1 MRKADLLVF
10 FDRFP
15 DPCLLIDAQGTVQR
29 VNAAFA
35 ALTATPVT
43 PDAAVEALIAVN
55 DRPQFAAA
63 MARIA
68 DGAAEAGFR
77 AGLIG
82 VDGTFAWQMSRGRGG
97 CRVVLTRETPAPA
110 SAALARAPDASPDG
124 ERLRATLAA
133 LPDLLM
139 EFDRDGRFLAFHSPP
154 TTRLV
159 VPPEHFLGRLIEE
172 VLPPEVAVVGRRAM
186 SEIDLTG
193 RSTGLRY
200 PLGESASGG
209 QAWFEISGAARK
221 DAAGGY
227 LFLLREVTEQV
238 RRAAAVAYHAAL
250 QRTLHDLSPI
260 GITLTDVNSRVVLDA
275 NPAFLQMSGYTREAL
290 VGQSVDL
297 ILSPD
302 VSETR
307 SLARTQMAET
317 GRFGP
322 IEMDC
327 IRQDGTRFPARLS
340 GASMVAPPHGPNAGR
355 QLLWTLIEDVTDEHA
370 RRDRLRQAEQF
381 AVTARQQL
389 LGAVEGLGDGFVLY
403 DADDRLVMVNSAYR
417 HIYSEDEAISRPGS
431 SFADIIRH
439 CIRRGDYADAIGREE
454 EFFAERMA
462 QHRTASQ
469 SFEQRLTDGRV
480 VRIEERALPDGGRV
494 GLHVPVTDLHRARQ
508 AAEQASQSKST
519 FLAHMGHEIR
529 TPLAG
534 ILGMTELLIDRLD
547 QPEHLSLARAVH
559 QSGET
564 LLTILNDLLD
574 MSKIEAGK
582 LDLETVAFDPVD
594 LVRSVSALYE
604 LRADGKGLH
613 YALEIVP
620 EGQVQRMGDPHRI
633 AQILHNLLSNALKF
647 TQIGGI
653 TLGLGTGAEGELLLS
668 VRDSGIGMSQDQ
680 VGRMLKPFEQ
690 AEAQTTRRY
699 GGTGL
704 GMSIVARLVDMMG
717 GRLQVTSSLG
727 AGTLVEVMLPLP
739 AVADVAK
746 TERAGT
752 TAADAERLRGMR
764 VLAADD
770 NEINRHMLQGYL
782 ERLGVIVTMVDDGT
796 EALERWQAGAFDLI
810 CLDISMPGLDGPTAL
825 QMIRA
830 KAMAQ
835 GVPMPPAVAVTSNAM
850 THQIAD
856 YMSAG
861 FSAHLGKPFRK
872 DDLIRVLG
880 AFAPS
885 QPAGRTMGIPA
896 A

>member
-15 DPCLLIDAQGTVQR
+15 DPCLLISAQGTVER
-29 VNAAFA
+29 ANTAFA
-35 ALTATPVT
+35 ALTGTAVM
-43 PDAAVEALIAVN
+43 PDAALDTLMPEA
-55 DRPQFAAA
+55 DRPLCAAA

-68 DGAAEAGFR
+68 TGETDASFR
-77 AGLIG
+77 AGVIG
-82 VDGTFAWQMSRGRGG
+82 ADGPFLWQLSRSRSG
-97 CRVVLTRETPAPA
+97 CRVTLTPATA
-110 SAALARAPDASPDG
+110 SPQASPDG

-139 EFDRDGRFLAFHSPP
+139 EFDRDGRFLAFHTPP
-154 TTRLV
+154 TMRLAIA
-159 VPPEHFLGRLIEE
+159 PEDFLGRLIEE
-172 VLPPEVAVVGRRAM
+172 VLPPEVASVGRRAM
-186 SEIDLTG
+186 AEIDLTG
-193 RSTGLRY
+193 RSSGLRY
-200 PLGESASGG
+200 PLGDAATGG
-209 QAWFEISGAARK
+209 EAWFEISGAARN

-238 RRAAAVAYHAAL
+238 RRAAAVDYHAAL

-260 GITLTDVNSRVVLDA
+260 GITLTDAVSRTLLDA
-275 NPAFLQMSGYTREAL
+275 NPAFLQMSGYARDAL
-290 VGQSVDL
+290 IGQTVDI

-302 VSETR
+302 VSEAR
-307 SLARTQMAET
+307 SIARMQLAET

-322 IEMDC
+322 VEMDC
-327 IRQDGTRFPARLS
+327 VRQDGSRFPARLS

-389 LGAVEGLGDGFVLY
+389 LGAVEGLADGFVLY

-417 HIYSEDEAISRPGS
+417 HIYSEDEAISHPGS
-431 SFADIIRH
+431 RFADIIRH
-439 CIRRGDYADAIGREE
+439 CIRRGDYADAAGREE

-462 QHRTASQ
+462 QHRSASQ
-469 SFEQRLTDGRV
+469 SFEQRLTDGRI

-494 GLHVPVTDLHRARQ
+494 GLHVQVTDLHRARQ
-508 AAEQASQSKST
+508 AAEQASQTKST

-534 ILGMTELLIDRLD
+534 ILGMTELLMDRLD
-547 QPEHLSLARAVH
+547 RPEQLSLARAVH

-582 LDLETVAFDPVD
+582 LDLEDVAFDPAE
-594 LVRSVSALYE
+594 LARGVSALYE

-613 YALEIVP
+613 YALEIAPDVQ
-620 EGQVQRMGDPHRI
+620 GQRKGDPHRI

-647 TQIGGI
+647 TRIGGL
-653 TLGLGTGAEGELLLS
+653 TLGLQSGTAGELILS

-704 GMSIVARLVDMMG
+704 GMSIVARLVEMMG
-717 GRLQVTSSLG
+717 GRMQVTSMLG
-727 AGTLVEVMLPLP
+727 AGTLVEVILPLP
-739 AVADVAK
+739 VVDDGAK
-746 TERAGT
+746 AGPGRAT
-752 TAADAERLRGMR
+752 PVDAERLRGMR

-770 NEINRHMLQGYL
+770 NEINRHMLQAYL

-796 EALERWQAGAFDLI
+796 EALDQWQPGAFDLI

-825 QMIRA
+825 QMLRA
-830 KAMAQ
+830 KAMAL
-835 GVPMPPAVAVTSNAM
+835 GVTLPPAVAVTSNAM

-856 YMSAG
+856 YMAAG
-861 FSAHLGKPFRK
+861 FAAHLGKPFRK

-880 AFAPS
+880 GFV
-885 QPAGRTMGIPA
+885 PA
-896 A
+896 APPGRAMGVPAA